1 MYISRRGTLQLKMDE
16 QWDLVISSLQDIY
29 YANVVMPYDEDV
41 QLKEV
46 ELNGLPHERLE
57 EHLNHFNKHLQN
69 VKRAQRLVASVGE
82 NVKILLERAQ
92 DKEQTA
98 SKVPPPS
105 SPSIS
110 NIDHNTGEV
119 VMNSTVADN
128 EQEKASTEPPTGE
141 VPAAQASPQPQPQ
154 LQQTARPLGR
164 SGWVSQFNPNG
175 PISIGSEVAFKPK
188 KGGEGEWFQ
197 CVVVKVSA
205 DGLRFEVR
213 DPEPDELGNPGK
225 TFKCS
230 WREIIFI
237 PLEGTDQKTET
248 PNYPP
253 GTKVLARYPETTTFY
268 PAVVIGSKRDGTC
281 RLKFDGEEE
290 VDKETEVLRRLVLPC
305 PTISSF
311 MAKK

>member
-1 MYISRRGTLQLKMDE
+1 MDE

-29 YANVVMPYDEDV
+29 NANVVMAYDEDV
-41 QLKEV
+41 QLKEM
-46 ELNGLPHERLE
+46 ELNGLPDEQLQ
-57 EHLNHFNKHLQN
+57 EHLDHCSKHLQN
-69 VKRAQRLVASVGE
+69 VKRAQRLVDSVGE
-82 NVKILLERAQ
+82 NVKIVLERAQ
-92 DKEQTA
+92 ERERTA
-98 SKVPPPS
+98 SKVLPPA
-105 SPSIS
+105 SPIA
-110 NIDHNTGEV
+110 DTQTNTTEDTT
-119 VMNSTVADN
+119 SATAPKI
-128 EQEKASTEPPTGE
+128 EQEEEPTEAPAKET
-141 VPAAQASPQPQPQ
+141 PAAHAPPQPQ

-164 SGWVSQFNPNG
+164 SGWISQYNPNG

-225 TFKCS
+225 TFKCN
-230 WREIIFI
+230 WRDIIFI
-237 PLEGTDQKTET
+237 PPEGTDQKTQT

-281 RLKFDGEEE
+281 KLKFDGEEE

-305 PTISSF
+305 PTISSV
-311 MAKK
+311 MARK